1 MWIRKIGLGILIGVV
16 LCSVMVN
23 AEERNSRKA
32 EPMTVM
38 ERMRE
43 IPHKIYGKKK
53 SRNKMRKCACPPVV
67 KVKCGSLDEKQCLW
81 WKKLYFNGLGE
92 FFYRNN
98 IDADFDSF
106 MQIVPDDNGKHKY
119 SCERE
124 VGGPGVH
131 GGGAAVCGPGGKEL
145 PVRDPEQRHR
155 CSGRRAC
162 FA

>member
-53 SRNKMRKCACPPVV
+53 SRNEMRKVPGTSARCQDRRYY
-67 KVKCGSLDEKQCLW
+67 KDEK
-81 WKKLYFNGLGE
+81 
-92 FFYRNN
+92 R
-98 IDADFDSF
+98 
-106 MQIVPDDNGKHKY
+106 V
-119 SCERE
+119 
-124 VGGPGVH
+124 
-131 GGGAAVCGPGGKEL
+131 
-145 PVRDPEQRHR
+145 
-155 CSGRRAC
+155 
-162 FA
+162 

>member
-53 SRNKMRKCACPPVV
+53 SRNKMRKVPGKFKLPPDARIGDII
-67 KVKCGSLDEKQCLW
+67 KTKSGYKQI
-81 WKKLYFNGLGE
+81 
-92 FFYRNN
+92 
-98 IDADFDSF
+98 ID
-106 MQIVPDDNGKHKY
+106 IW
-119 SCERE
+119 
-124 VGGPGVH
+124 
-131 GGGAAVCGPGGKEL
+131 
-145 PVRDPEQRHR
+145 
-155 CSGRRAC
+155 
-162 FA
+162 

>member
-53 SRNKMRKCACPPVV
+53 SRNKMRKDI
-67 KVKCGSLDEKQCLW
+67 LDRFIDNFIKTTFCIFGKQ
-81 WKKLYFNGLGE
+81 
-92 FFYRNN
+92 
-98 IDADFDSF
+98 D
-106 MQIVPDDNGKHKY
+106 
-119 SCERE
+119 
-124 VGGPGVH
+124 
-131 GGGAAVCGPGGKEL
+131 
-145 PVRDPEQRHR
+145 
-155 CSGRRAC
+155 
-162 FA
+162 

>member
-53 SRNKMRKCACPPVV
+53 HQM
-67 KVKCGSLDEKQCLW
+67 
-81 WKKLYFNGLGE
+81 
-92 FFYRNN
+92 
-98 IDADFDSF
+98 
-106 MQIVPDDNGKHKY
+106 
-119 SCERE
+119 
-124 VGGPGVH
+124 
-131 GGGAAVCGPGGKEL
+131 
-145 PVRDPEQRHR
+145 
-155 CSGRRAC
+155 
-162 FA
+162 